1 MFLHPFSLSTC
12 FVSFRFVSSRL
23 DLSIFFCFTFAAPCG
38 VGYTRQYL
46 SLKKFLATQ
55 PFANDIQIVGIKD
68 PGVTGNFEVTVGD
81 DRELVHSKRTA
92 GQGKAE
98 SEQEREMIV
107 EFIQEYLDGM

>member
-1 MFLHPFSLSTC
+1 MHIVYIHPFST
-12 FVSFRFVSSRL
+12 RFVSTWLIHLFAS
-23 DLSIFFCFTFAAPCG
+23 SHFAASCG

-46 SLKKFLATQ
+46 SLKKFLTAQ

>member
-1 MFLHPFSLSTC
+1 MFIHPFSTC
-12 FVSFRFVSSRL
+12 FVSFRL
-23 DLSIFFCFTFAAPCG
+23 DLTYPSFCFTFFAAPCG

-107 EFIQEYLDGM
+107 EFIQEYLDAM